1 MHMTLTP
8 QLIEAYLVRLAEDE
22 RGAATIDK
30 YRRDL
35 ARFYDFLPEDKTL
48 DKNAVMRWKETLVAR
63 RYASSSVNVMLA
75 SVNGLLSFA
84 GRPDWRVKFLKRQRS
99 AFRDERRELERGEYA
114 KLVAEARR
122 AKKENIG
129 LVMETICSTGIRVSE
144 LAFVTVEALR
154 EGRAELILKGKC
166 RRILFPAALVRKL
179 LRYAASAKISRGPL
193 FTDKKGNPVSRHRV
207 WAEMKKLGARAGVA
221 ASKVFPHNLR
231 HLFART
237 YYALERDLSKLADL
251 LGHSSVETTRL
262 YIITAGGEHLR
273 QLDKMKLVM

>member
-1 MHMTLTP
+1 MTLTP
-8 QLIEAYLVRLAEDE
+8 QLIEDYLRRLAEDE

-35 ARFYDFLPEDKTL
+35 LRFYEFLPPDKAV
-48 DKNAVMRWKETLVAR
+48 DKAVVLSWKEQLVAR
-63 RYASSSVNVMLA
+63 KYASSSVNVMLA
-75 SVNGLLSFA
+75 SVNGLLTFA
-84 GRPDWRVKFLKRQRS
+84 GRPEWRAKFLKRQRA
-99 AFRDERRELERGEYA
+99 AFCDERRELRRAEYE
-114 KLVAEARR
+114 KLVATARR
-122 AKKENIG
+122 EKKTR
-129 LVMETICSTGIRVSE
+129 LTLMMETICSTGIRVSE
-144 LAFVTVEALR
+144 LAFVTVEAVR
-154 EGRAELILKGKC
+154 AGRAELMLKGKC

-179 LRYAASAKISRGPL
+179 SRYAAERRIARGPI
-193 FTDKKGNPVSRHRV
+193 FTDKTGSPVSRHRV
-207 WAEMKKLGARAGVA
+207 WYEMKKLGARAGVA

-262 YIITAGGEHLR
+262 YIITAGVEHLR

>member
-1 MHMTLTP
+1 MTLTP
-8 QLIEAYLVRLAEDE
+8 QLIEDYLRRLAEDE

-35 ARFYDFLPEDKTL
+35 LRFYEFLPPDKAV
-48 DKNAVMRWKETLVAR
+48 DKAVVLSWKEQLVAR
-63 RYASSSVNVMLA
+63 KYASSSVNVMLA
-75 SVNGLLSFA
+75 SVNGLLTFA
-84 GRPDWRVKFLKRQRS
+84 GRPEWRAKFLKRQRA
-99 AFRDERRELERGEYA
+99 AFCDERRELRRAEYE
-114 KLVAEARR
+114 KLVATARR
-122 AKKENIG
+122 EKKTR
-129 LVMETICSTGIRVSE
+129 LTLMMETICSTSIRVSE
-144 LAFVTVEALR
+144 LAFVTVEAVR
-154 EGRAELILKGKC
+154 AGRAELMLKGKC

-179 LRYAASAKISRGPL
+179 SRYAAERRIARGPI
-193 FTDKKGNPVSRHRV
+193 FTDKTGSPVSRHRV
-207 WAEMKKLGARAGVA
+207 WYEMKKLGARAGVA

-262 YIITAGGEHLR
+262 YIITAGVEHLR

>member
-1 MHMTLTP
+1 MTLTP
-8 QLIEAYLVRLAEDE
+8 QLIEDYLRRLAEDE

-35 ARFYDFLPEDKTL
+35 LRFYEFLPPDKAV
-48 DKNAVMRWKETLVAR
+48 DKAVVLSWKEQLVAR
-63 RYASSSVNVMLA
+63 KYASSSVNVMLA
-75 SVNGLLSFA
+75 SVNGLLTFA
-84 GRPDWRVKFLKRQRS
+84 GRPEWRAKFLKRQRA
-99 AFRDERRELERGEYA
+99 AFCDERRELRRAEYE
-114 KLVAEARR
+114 KLVATARSE
-122 AKKENIG
+122 KKTR
-129 LVMETICSTGIRVSE
+129 LTLMMETICSTGIRVSE
-144 LAFVTVEALR
+144 LAFVTVEAVR
-154 EGRAELILKGKC
+154 AGRAELMLKGKC

-179 LRYAASAKISRGPL
+179 SRYAAERRIARGPI
-193 FTDKKGNPVSRHRV
+193 FTDKSGSPVSRHRV
-207 WAEMKKLGARAGVA
+207 WYEMKKLGARAGVA

-262 YIITAGGEHLR
+262 YIITAGVEHLR

>member
-1 MHMTLTP
+1 MTLTP
-8 QLIEAYLVRLAEDE
+8 QLIEDYLRRLAEDE

-35 ARFYDFLPEDKTL
+35 LRFYEFLPPDKAV
-48 DKNAVMRWKETLVAR
+48 DKAVVLSWKEQLVAR
-63 RYASSSVNVMLA
+63 KYASSSVNVMLA
-75 SVNGLLSFA
+75 SVNGLLTFA
-84 GRPDWRVKFLKRQRS
+84 GRPEWRAKFLKRQRA
-99 AFRDERRELERGEYA
+99 AFCDERRELRRAEYE
-114 KLVAEARR
+114 KLVATARR
-122 AKKENIG
+122 EKKTR
-129 LVMETICSTGIRVSE
+129 LTLMMETICSTGIRVSE
-144 LAFVTVEALR
+144 LAFVTVEAVR
-154 EGRAELILKGKC
+154 AGRAELMLKGKC

-179 LRYAASAKISRGPL
+179 SRYAAERRIARGPI
-193 FTDKKGNPVSRHRV
+193 FTDKSGSPVSRHRV
-207 WAEMKKLGARAGVA
+207 WYEMKKLGARAGVA

-262 YIITAGGEHLR
+262 YIITAGVEHLR

>member
-1 MHMTLTP
+1 MTLTP
-8 QLIEAYLVRLAEDE
+8 QLIEDYLHRLAEDE

-35 ARFYDFLPEDKTL
+35 LRFYEFLPPDKAF
-48 DKNAVMRWKETLVAR
+48 DKAVVLSWKEQLVAR
-63 RYASSSVNVMLA
+63 KYASSSVNVMLA
-75 SVNGLLSFA
+75 SVNGLLTFA
-84 GRPDWRVKFLKRQRS
+84 GRPEWRAKFLKRQRA
-99 AFRDERRELERGEYA
+99 AFCDERRELRRAEYE
-114 KLVAEARR
+114 KLVATARR
-122 AKKENIG
+122 EKKTR
-129 LVMETICSTGIRVSE
+129 LTLMMETICSTGIRVSE
-144 LAFVTVEALR
+144 LAFVTVEAVR
-154 EGRAELILKGKC
+154 AGRAELMLKGKC

-179 LRYAASAKISRGPL
+179 SRYAAERRIARGPI
-193 FTDKKGNPVSRHRV
+193 FTDKSGSPVSRHRV
-207 WAEMKKLGARAGVA
+207 WYEMKKLGARAGVA

-262 YIITAGGEHLR
+262 YIITAGVEHLR

>member
-1 MHMTLTP
+1 MTLTP
-8 QLIEAYLVRLAEDE
+8 QLIEDYLRRLAEDE

-35 ARFYDFLPEDKTL
+35 LRFYEFLPPDKAV
-48 DKNAVMRWKETLVAR
+48 DKAVVLSWKEQLVAR
-63 RYASSSVNVMLA
+63 KYASSSVNVMLA
-75 SVNGLLSFA
+75 SVNGLLTFA
-84 GRPDWRVKFLKRQRS
+84 GRPEWRAKFLKRQR
-99 AFRDERRELERGEYA
+99 ATFCDERRELRRAEYE
-114 KLVAEARR
+114 KLVATARR
-122 AKKENIG
+122 EKKTR
-129 LVMETICSTGIRVSE
+129 LTLMMETICSTGIRVSE
-144 LAFVTVEALR
+144 LAFVTVEAVR
-154 EGRAELILKGKC
+154 AGRAELMLKGKC

-179 LRYAASAKISRGPL
+179 SRYAAERRIARGPI
-193 FTDKKGNPVSRHRV
+193 FTDKSGSPVSRHRV
-207 WAEMKKLGARAGVA
+207 WYEMKKLGARAGVA

-262 YIITAGGEHLR
+262 YIITAGVEHLR

>member
-1 MHMTLTP
+1 MTLTP
-8 QLIEAYLVRLAEDE
+8 QLIEDYLRRLAEDE

-35 ARFYDFLPEDKTL
+35 LRFYEFLPPDKAV
-48 DKNAVMRWKETLVAR
+48 DKAVVLSWKEQLVAR
-63 RYASSSVNVMLA
+63 KYASSSVNVMLA
-75 SVNGLLSFA
+75 SVNGLLTFA
-84 GRPDWRVKFLKRQRS
+84 GRPEWRAKFLKRQRA
-99 AFRDERRELERGEYA
+99 AFCDERRELRRAEYE
-114 KLVAEARR
+114 KLVETARR
-122 AKKENIG
+122 EKKTR
-129 LVMETICSTGIRVSE
+129 LTLMMETICSTGIRVSE
-144 LAFVTVEALR
+144 LAFVTVEAVR
-154 EGRAELILKGKC
+154 AGRAELMLKGKC

-179 LRYAASAKISRGPL
+179 SRYAAERRIARGPI
-193 FTDKKGNPVSRHRV
+193 FTDKSGSPVSRHRV
-207 WAEMKKLGARAGVA
+207 WYEMKKLGARAGVA

-262 YIITAGGEHLR
+262 YIITAGVEHLR